1 MVVHDLAY
9 HVLGLKTECLWVTLT
24 SIPSLHTLWS
34 VDDGTAGNP
43 QWPVYSKMIKLAV
56 FPVTQKVILEPE
68 IPLIPGN
75 SPLPPAPSLKNLT
88 LCIYDIIFAPF
99 INL

>member
-1 MVVHDLAY
+1 MSYLYLVL
-9 HVLGLKTECLWVTLT
+9 LGLHRVVISKKLKAYESKLY
-24 SIPSLHTLWS
+24 TLWS